1 MRGRTRQHLQHEVR
15 DELGDV
21 PDHRVGRVVVIH
33 DVVLRRALEPLDV
46 GQEEHVELRAFQPLS
61 RGPDVR
67 TAIPAVVAAVLV
79 GRAVF
84 VAPFATPFADDHV
97 FDESPVHDF
106 SARPRT

>member
-46 GQEEHVELRAFQPLS
+46 GQEEHVELRALQLVS
-61 RGPDVR
+61 RRLDIRG
-67 TAIPAVVAAVLV
+67 TASAVVAAVLV
-79 GRAVF
+79 GRGVF
-84 VAPFATPFADDHV
+84 VEHDSTPFADDAV
-97 FDESPVHDF
+97 F
-106 SARPRT
+106 